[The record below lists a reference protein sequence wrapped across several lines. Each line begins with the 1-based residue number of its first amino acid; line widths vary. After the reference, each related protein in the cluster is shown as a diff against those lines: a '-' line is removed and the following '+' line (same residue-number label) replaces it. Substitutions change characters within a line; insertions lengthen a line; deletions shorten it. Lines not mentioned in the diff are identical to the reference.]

1 AEARLRMND
10 SVPALLSRI
19 RADVTPAEWTLI
31 NRLGLSGIR
40 YYSRIARNHAMLQAL
55 IERWNPEKNTF
66 YLPTGEMTV
75 TLEDVFRILR
85 LPIIGKPVYQALP
98 SAVRG
103 VITAVFGP

>member
-19 RADVTPAEWTLI
+19 RADVTPAEWALI
-31 NRLGLSGIR
+31 NRVGLSGIR
-40 YYSRIARNHAMLQAL
+40 YYSRITHNHAMLQAL

-66 YLPTGEMTV
+66 YMPKGEMTV

-85 LPIIGKPVYQALP
+85 LPMIGRPVYQ
-98 SAVRG
+98 
-103 VITAVFGP
+103 